1 MEGNRN
7 QTNDS
12 LRVLSALKQNVLK
25 SVNVCSIAYVRDMC
39 GMNTIEPR
47 QKNGNWWANNTDLG
61 LQVDLES
68 GVVMNKPYI
77 AENRNWCYKDRNG
90 DEIDLGISLA
100 ETSFYR
106 TCQLINKPNV
116 NMDCFDL
123 SYDLKNE
130 TTPLQ
135 NGSLVLILYTD
146 EDSRDN
152 LKRILFGDEP
162 IEINDENV
170 KHNLNY
176 GIIIKKI
183 MDTNDVGEQ
192 R

>member
-12 LRVLSALKQNVLK
+12 LRVLSALKANVLK
-25 SVNVCSIAYVRDMC
+25 SLSVCSIAYVRDMC

-47 QKNGNWWANNTDLG
+47 QVNGNWYANITDLR

-90 DEIDLGISLA
+90 DEVDLGISLA

-106 TCQLINKPNV
+106 TCQLVNKPSV
-116 NMDCFDL
+116 FVDCFDL
-123 SYDLKNE
+123 SYQLDTE
-130 TTPLQ
+130 TTDLRE
-135 NGSLVLILYTD
+135 GSLVLILFTD

-176 GIIIKKI
+176 GIIVKKI
-183 MDTNDVGEQ
+183 MDTNVGEQ